1 MNSNFD
7 RRKFMQT
14 SGTAVGA
21 LALGTWNATAGVAD
35 DKPSKKKIR
44 VGIIGCGSV
53 SRLYFPNLSQCPYA
67 EIVSA
72 CDIIPKRAAD
82 RAAKFKVPNQYPH
95 IDQMLAG
102 ADFDLLVNLTDM
114 QEHEHLNRQA
124 IEAGK
129 HIWSEKPIANSADE
143 AAKMFVDHPHF
154 GIPQATIEVMPL
166 KAMEG

>member
-35 DKPSKKKIR
+35 DKPSKRKSAW
-44 VGIIGCGSV
+44 GSSAAAA
-53 SRLYFPNLSQCPYA
+53 SRACIFPNLSQCPYA

-82 RAAKFKVPNQYPH
+82 RAAKFKVPNQYPR

-102 ADFDLLVNLTDM
+102 ATS
-114 QEHEHLNRQA
+114 
-124 IEAGK
+124 IC
-129 HIWSEKPIANSADE
+129 SS
-143 AAKMFVDHPHF
+143 
-154 GIPQATIEVMPL
+154 T
-166 KAMEG
+166 